1 MSTTDTSID
10 TPLTPELPP
19 QPKPS
24 SQSPRSKSK
33 VFTKEVSALPNRWLI
48 AANKITEKKKA
59 PKEELMRRLISTK
72 EKIIKEFQN
81 EWMDVSD
88 ETLTDVE
95 RESRIKVN
103 ENINTRLDE
112 ELNAQ
117 VEMHKMAIR
126 LVIQYNITTEE
137 AVSMAETEL
146 REEKEFSL
154 EKNTKYPPNVES
166 SIRAEEES
174 LEEEIK
180 QYARQLEETKKLE
193 PENAFAVAKRE
204 VLKLRA
210 EREKHLQCHDH
221 TSTVHSTDQLFA
233 SVFSDQLD
241 DINATREHR
250 TMSEQTP
257 PHYIGSTTVDDK
269 ISAAAALLLDE
280 DLSQGDTLVVKA
292 RSQSL
297 HENPADQ
304 EHVNRPSQAS
314 KRFSNAVF
322 KVVDQNKAKRDAY
335 KSLAQAS
342 LSKASVR
349 ENLPL
354 NSKSDD
360 ASEEKIKYSEAS
372 AVVNQTQ
379 GHEKKDKPI
388 PQRHNLWISAV
399 NKVVEQSKNKQEAFL
414 SLSKGNL
421 EQTEQNRSIEK
432 ESSLEN
438 MTNSSP
444 SILRQNSSTNPI
456 LNRAK
461 SSVSSLAHSSK
472 TKSRSRL
479 SSSESTGEYV
489 HTVV

>member
-117 VEMHKMAIR
+117 MEMHKMAIR

-154 EKNTKYPPNVES
+154 EKNTKHPPNAES
-166 SIRAEEES
+166 SIRAGPWS

-204 VLKLRA
+204 VLKLKA
-210 EREKHLQCHDH
+210 EREKHVQCHDH

-257 PHYIGSTTVDDK
+257 PHYIGSTT
-269 ISAAAALLLDE
+269 E
-280 DLSQGDTLVVKA
+280 DLSQGETLVVKA

-297 HENPADQ
+297 HENPAEQ

-342 LSKASVR
+342 ISKASVR
-349 ENLPL
+349 ENLTL

-360 ASEEKIKYSEAS
+360 ASEEKTKYGEAS
-372 AVVNQTQ
+372 SVVNQTQ

-388 PQRHNLWISAV
+388 SQRHNLWISAV

-479 SSSESTGEYV
+479 SSSESTGKYV